1 MASREAN
8 RLLEVEHLDVAYGV
22 IQVVWDLSLSVNRGH
37 VVSIIGPNGAGKT
50 TTLRALA
57 GLMPARKGRIVF
69 DGQEVT
75 REPAHER
82 VRRHLC
88 LIPEGRQLWPR
99 MTVEENLLM
108 GAFSPP
114 LRKKAHQN
122 LARIY
127 QMFPRL
133 EERRKQAC
141 GTLSGGEQQMCAIG
155 RGLMAEPLLLLLD
168 EPSLGLA
175 PILVEQVFQMIR
187 RIAAEGVTILLAA
200 QNANEALQVSRY
212 TYVMETGRV
221 ALEGRSDELRASD
234 HVRRSRRRRL
244 RRPGHLASGVW
255 AARLRPP
262 HSLPR
267 AKPKPSCRWA
277 AWRIVFPEGQ

>member
-1 MASREAN
+1 MVESHDAN
-8 RLLEVEHLDVAYGV
+8 RLLEVENLELAYGAV
-22 IQVVWDLSLSVNRGH
+22 QVVWGVTLQVSRGQ
-37 VVSIIGPNGAGKT
+37 VVCLIGPNGAGKT

-57 GLMPARKGRIVF
+57 GLVPVRKGRIIF
-69 DGQEVT
+69 DGQDVT
-75 REPAHER
+75 LQPAHKR
-82 VRRHLC
+82 VRHHLC

-114 LRKKAHQN
+114 LRAKAHQN

-127 QMFPRL
+127 ELFPRL
-133 EERRKQAC
+133 KERSKQAC

-187 RIAAEGVTILLAA
+187 RIAADGVTILLAA
-200 QNANEALQVSRY
+200 QNANQALQVAHY
-212 TYVMETGRV
+212 AYVMETGRV
-221 ALEGRSDELRASD
+221 ALEGLGDELRASD
-234 HVRRSRRRRL
+234 HVRRAYL
-244 RRPGHLASGVW
+244 G
-255 AARLRPP
+255 AA
-262 HSLPR
+262 
-267 AKPKPSCRWA
+267 
-277 AWRIVFPEGQ
+277 G